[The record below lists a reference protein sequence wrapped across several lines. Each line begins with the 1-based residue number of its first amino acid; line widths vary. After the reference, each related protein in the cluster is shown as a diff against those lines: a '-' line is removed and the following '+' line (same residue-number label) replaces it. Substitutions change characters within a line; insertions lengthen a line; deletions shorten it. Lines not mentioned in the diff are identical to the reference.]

1 MKISNKNLIIQKEG
15 QALVEFALVVPMLV
29 VILFGIF
36 EFGRLW
42 MTMNILTGAAREG
55 VRVAA
60 VTAPDAGLV
69 QNAVENIM
77 LAANI
82 AGATITISGPNAA
95 TEVTVTVQMNYTVVT
110 GSIVPGLRGTFL
122 LTRSAIMRW
131 EG

>member
-15 QALVEFALVVPMLV
+15 QALVEFALIMPMLV

-69 QNAVENIM
+69 QNAVQNIM

-82 AGATITISGPNAA
+82 TGATITISGPNAA
-95 TEVTVTVQMNYTVVT
+95 TEVTVTVQMDYTVVT
-110 GSIVPGLRGTFL
+110 GSIVPGLSGTFQ